1 MRLLMTLG
9 VVRVSV
15 IELVLVLVLVLELV
29 FELAT
34 RLAVSPAPSRVL
46 AFEVLKPTRAPAR

>member
-15 IELVLVLVLVLELV
+15 IELVLVLVLVLVL
-29 FELAT
+29 ELAT

>member
-15 IELVLVLVLVLELV
+15 IELVLEVVLV
-29 FELAT
+29 T
-34 RLAVSPAPSRVL
+34 RLAESPAPSRVL
-46 AFEVLKPTRAPAR
+46 AFAVLKPTRAPAR